1 MRWHQSQMLLQ
12 NILAGIFFFFSIFY
26 FKYTYIYFF
35 VFFSLFPG
43 LYKKKRVITLLHLL
57 KMREPRRYQNEKLIK
72 GRIVPVFVLNGIFC
86 SLNHFIHLISFRFVD
101 WAQKHSLFES
111 RFFFIIIRNNLY
123 LMNFSGLVTEDRWM
137 EQISHNS

>member
-1 MRWHQSQMLLQ
+1 M
-12 NILAGIFFFFSIFY
+12 
-26 FKYTYIYFF
+26 
-35 VFFSLFPG
+35 
-43 LYKKKRVITLLHLL
+43 

-86 SLNHFIHLISFRFVD
+86 SLNHFIYLISFWFVD
-101 WAQKHSLFES
+101 WAKKHSLFES

>member
-26 FKYTYIYFF
+26 FKYTYIFL
-35 VFFSLFPG
+35 FSFPFSQG
-43 LYKKKRVITLLHLL
+43 FKKKKRIITLLHLM

-72 GRIVPVFVLNGIFC
+72 GKIVPVFVLNGIFC

-101 WAQKHSLFES
+101 WAKKHSLFES

>member
-12 NILAGIFFFFSIFY
+12 NILAGIFFFLFHFLFY
-26 FKYTYIYFF
+26 FIL
-35 VFFSLFPG
+35 FSFPFSQG
-43 LYKKKRVITLLHLL
+43 FKKKRIITLLHLM

-101 WAQKHSLFES
+101 WAKKHSLFES

>member
-26 FKYTYIYFF
+26 FKYTYIFL
-35 VFFSLFPG
+35 FSFPFSQG
-43 LYKKKRVITLLHLL
+43 FTKKRVITLLHLM

-86 SLNHFIHLISFRFVD
+86 SLNHFIYLIN
-101 WAQKHSLFES
+101 QL
-111 RFFFIIIRNNLY
+111 
-123 LMNFSGLVTEDRWM
+123 
-137 EQISHNS
+137 

>member
-26 FKYTYIYFF
+26 LSIHIYFCF
-35 VFFSLFPG
+35 LFPFPRA
-43 LYKKKRVITLLHLL
+43 LKKKRIITLLHLM

-72 GRIVPVFVLNGIFC
+72 GKIVPVFVLNGIFC

-101 WAQKHSLFES
+101 WAKKHSLFES